1 MAGGTERIVRGKKKP
16 CALSTKL
23 QHFTPLHQLKALP
36 PTELFFIPFF
46 FPHSGSVAFSCE
58 RHGDYR
64 GHSRGN
70 FSAVRSEAGNSSQ
83 AFRIYADCTRVAVLS
98 LASRCCSVEARLMW
112 NKGGLVNML
121 VLCNVFR
128 GPSAYSGCSRCQRC
142 RRRREECIWSRYS
155 KICSAVSLGDKWFQ
169 SRLHVPLTWPWPPL
183 TTEQVQSPEKM
194 LCSNKARVQVV
205 DEWRREWMR
214 DGEGGWTSQV
224 QVDNEITCLLT
235 ENYLTR
241 PCTAARPSHLPYE
254 LG

>member
-1 MAGGTERIVRGKKKP
+1 M
-16 CALSTKL
+16 
-23 QHFTPLHQLKALP
+23 LHQLKALP

-46 FPHSGSVAFSCE
+46 SPHSVSVAFSCE
-58 RHGDYR
+58 RHSDYR

-83 AFRIYADCTRVAVLS
+83 AFRIYADCTRVPALFRS
-98 LASRCCSVEARLMW
+98 GCCSVEATLMW

-121 VLCNVFR
+121 VWCSVLL
-128 GPSAYSGCSRCQRC
+128 GPSAYSGCSGCQRC
-142 RRRREECIWSRYS
+142 WRRREECIRSGYNES
-155 KICSAVSLGDKWFQ
+155 CSAVSLYDKWFQ

-194 LCSNKARVQVV
+194 LCSNKAPVQVV
-205 DEWRREWMR
+205 DEWRMNGERMR

-224 QVDNEITCLLT
+224 QADNEIACLLT

-254 LG
+254 LS